1 MDFYL
6 FDLKCEEPR
15 SYIERIF
22 FPERICNCYFWKPG
36 GTTNLG
42 PLWSTSGI
50 LGLKQKCQYSAFL
63 PSGSGLAFKA
73 LVCYWHLPSREL
85 GFSNSPFVHY
95 CSNFSTLL
103 GFWWRSFGDFFFF
116 FRKRRRKDKINYWYL
131 LCRLTIKLSFS

>member
-15 SYIERIF
+15 SYIEHIF

-50 LGLKQKCQYSAFL
+50 LGLKQKSVNVLLFYL
-63 PSGSGLAFKA
+63 LVVVWPSKPWYAISLCPLESLAFPVLHLFTVA
-73 LVCYWHLPSREL
+73 LILVHFLA
-85 GFSNSPFVHY
+85 FSEV
-95 CSNFSTLL
+95 LE
-103 GFWWRSFGDFFFF
+103 GFFFF
-116 FRKRRRKDKINYWYL
+116 F
-131 LCRLTIKLSFS
+131 